1 MASLSSLQWCA
12 FLPLN
17 GRHCKPRS
25 DVVATIVLVS
35 SPMSCW
41 QRRLRC
47 TCVDANLAAS
57 PSCCHHLRCMNDI
70 ANVVRAQ
77 PPSSR
82 WCLCQCC
89 HHKGVGA
96 IIALTLLP
104 VSLVSTPLYRRR
116 LCQRCHHKGI
126 VAIIALALS
135 PVLLASTPLYR
146 HHRQHC
152 AGSVAII
159 TQSSHRCLCQEP
171 CAGGIAVV
179 ALAVVTGASL
189 LASH

>member
-17 GRHCKPRS
+17 GRHCKPCS

-41 QRRLRC
+41 RRRLRC
-47 TCVDANLAAS
+47 TCVAANLAAS
-57 PSCCHHLRCMNDI
+57 PSYCHHLRCMNDI

-82 WCLCQCC
+82 WCLCQRC

-104 VSLVSTPLYRRR
+104 VLLASTPLYRRR
-116 LCQRCHHKGI
+116 LCQHCHHKGV
-126 VAIIALALS
+126 VAIIALAF
-135 PVLLASTPLYR
+135 
-146 HHRQHC
+146 
-152 AGSVAII
+152 II
-159 TQSSHRCLCQEP
+159 
-171 CAGGIAVV
+171 ANV
-179 ALAVVTGASL
+179 ALAPLPSSRSHHTVVFVN
-189 LASH
+189 LALAVLPSSH